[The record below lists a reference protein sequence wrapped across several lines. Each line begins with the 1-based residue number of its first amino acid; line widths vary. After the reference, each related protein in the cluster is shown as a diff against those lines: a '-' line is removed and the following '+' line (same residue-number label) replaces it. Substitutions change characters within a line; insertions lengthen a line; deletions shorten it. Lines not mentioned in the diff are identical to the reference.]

1 MEVVRAARVAKTL
14 DEAMMGTEQSSMTP
28 WILEPFT
35 KQETQTNSLVKDTL
49 KASQDNSEEIQM
61 ELSKRWL
68 ETLA

>member
-14 DEAMMGTEQSSMTP
+14 DEAMMGTEQSGVTP
-28 WILEPFT
+28 WFLEPFT

-49 KASQDNSEEIQM
+49 KASQDNSEETQM